1 MLTLRPA
8 TLDDAHLLW
17 ECRNDP
23 DARRASLIPEPIPFT
38 GHVEWFRQ
46 SLTNPLRRIWI
57 AETSDHTPV
66 GYGRLDW
73 EIEGGD
79 PTISVATPV
88 GYGRLDWEAEGGDA
102 TISVAVV
109 PVLRHLGFGVQI
121 IQLTTGMSTGSVW
134 ASIKSTNVASLRAF
148 AAARYQPIVTGD
160 IQQWKFSR

>member
-57 AETSDHTPV
+57 AETSDQ
-66 GYGRLDW
+66 
-73 EIEGGD
+73 
-79 PTISVATPV
+79 TPV

>member
-79 PTISVATPV
+79 PTISVAI
-88 GYGRLDWEAEGGDA
+88 A
-102 TISVAVV
+102 
-109 PVLRHLGFGVQI
+109 PVLRRMGFGVQV
-121 IQLTTGMSTGSVW
+121 IQLTTSMASGSVW

>member
-23 DARRASLIPEPIPFT
+23 YARRASLIPEPIPFT

-79 PTISVATPV
+79 PTISVAI
-88 GYGRLDWEAEGGDA
+88 A
-102 TISVAVV
+102 
-109 PVLRHLGFGVQI
+109 PVLRRMGFGVQV
-121 IQLTTGMSTGSVW
+121 IQLTTSMASGSVW

>member
-1 MLTLRPA
+1 MARPPRERVSGPPRHA
-8 TLDDAHLLW
+8 DAPWLW
-17 ECRNDP
+17 ECPTDP

-57 AETSDHTPV
+57 AETSDQ
-66 GYGRLDW
+66 
-73 EIEGGD
+73 
-79 PTISVATPV
+79 TPV

-134 ASIKSTNVASLRAF
+134 ASIRTTNVASLRAF
-148 AAARYQPIVTGD
+148 AAAGYQPIVTGD
-160 IQQWKFSR
+160 VQQW